1 MADLNLRAIIT
12 AKDNASPVVK
22 NFSDGLDKTSQK
34 TGALSG
40 NFVTTA
46 AALAGLSFV
55 AKQAFD
61 GMVAGIAQTVEAANR
76 QQAAFI
82 GLSSLARAF
91 GQDADQANVAAR
103 NLAKDGLMTVG
114 EAATGLKNLLAAGF
128 NLPQAIQLMNRFKDS
143 AAFNRQAA
151 LGFGQAIA
159 GATEGIKNG
168 NSILV
173 DNAGVTKNLSVILQ
187 EAGYSAQDLMK
198 ASTDAG
204 VRQAIFNGILK
215 ETTPFLGDAA
225 RLSETFAGKQ
235 SALAVQVE
243 NLKAKIGEA
252 LQPALVKLLEAAEP
266 VLNWVSNFVSEHPKL
281 TAGIIIVA
289 TVLTGLL
296 VVVTAVAAGIVLF
309 SSAWSVLAPILATV
323 GVAIGSISWPIL
335 AIGAAIA
342 VVAFL
347 VIRYWDQIK
356 AAFAVAFTWISQQVD
371 WFRNH
376 FWEAI
381 GFVVGFFA
389 TLPIKL
395 PFYVALAIA
404 KIVQLIA
411 SVNWGAVFSGI
422 GHAVSD
428 LLGRMWRGFYDFH
441 MKIINMDWGRVGK
454 SIGNGILGLL
464 EGALNGALHGL
475 LGSPKIRLPRFAEG
489 VQNFGGGLAVV
500 GERGPELVNLPRGSD
515 VIPNHALGG
524 GTVNVSV
531 NVGVY
536 AGSEIEKRRVAEELF
551 SALADIANSRNTTV
565 ANMMGGS

>member
-128 NLPQAIQLMNRFKDS
+128 DLPQAIQLMNRFKDS

-323 GVAIGSISWPIL
+323 GVAIGSISWPVL
-335 AIGAAIA
+335 AIGAA
-342 VVAFL
+342 VVLVGILVVKYWNEIKNAF
-347 VIRYWDQIK
+347 V
-356 AAFAVAFTWISQQVD
+356 AAFNWIAEKVN

-381 GFVVGFFA
+381 GFIIGFFA
-389 TLPIKL
+389 TLPIKI
-395 PFYVALAIA
+395 PFFIVGMIA
-404 KIVQLIA
+404 KIVGLIA
-411 SVNWGAVFSGI
+411 SINWGAVWSGLWNTMTNLWNNI
-422 GHAVSD
+422 WNGFKD
-428 LLGRMWRGFYDFH
+428 LWN
-441 MKIINMDWGRVGK
+441 KIVHINWGDVGK
-454 SIGNGILGLL
+454 SIGNALVGML

-475 LGSPKIRLPRFAEG
+475 PGAPRIHLPRFAEG

-500 GERGPELVNLPRGSD
+500 GERGPELVNLPKGSD

-536 AGSEIEKRRVAEELF
+536 AGSEMEKRRVAEELF

-565 ANMMGGS
+565 ANMMGGR